1 MHLLK
6 IKIDKELS
14 LEIKE
19 LRSIMNRIKPQN
31 EKTVTVSDI
40 ITPIIKTGVRIQL
53 NDLKSKL
60 Q

>member
-19 LRSIMNRIKPQN
+19 LRSIMNRIKPPN